1 MMPDPAAAPA
11 ALQLTNVVKSFG
23 AVDALKGIS
32 MHVNRGEVVA
42 LVGDNGAGKSTAIKI
57 VAGVL
62 QPTSGMISIDGL
74 PVHILNPEQSRL
86 SGVEVVYQDLAL
98 ANQQPVYM
106 NMFLGRE
113 ATKGRTGLLDKK
125 AMRARTREILESLDV
140 QVPSVDVP
148 ISALSGGQRQG
159 VAIGRAT
166 HWSRSLVLMDEPT
179 AALGVAETVK
189 VEQVIA
195 RMREANR
202 AVLVVSH
209 NLDQV
214 FRIADRVYVLRQG
227 TMIGDRR
234 ISDVTGDEIVGM
246 ITGTSS

>member
-1 MMPDPAAAPA
+1 MNLHAVADNA
-11 ALQLTNVVKSFG
+11 ALRLTDVVKSFG
-23 AVDALKGIS
+23 AVQALKGIS
-32 MHVNRGEVVA
+32 MYVNRGEVVA
-42 LVGDNGAGKSTAIKI
+42 LVGDNGAGKSTAIKV
-57 VAGVL
+57 VAGVV
-62 QPTSGMISIDGL
+62 QPTSGAILIDGV
-74 PVHILNPEQSRL
+74 PVHMTDPEQSRQA
-86 SGVEVVYQDLAL
+86 GVEVVYQDLAL

-113 ATKGRTGLLDKK
+113 ITKGRLGLLDKK
-125 AMRARTREILESLDV
+125 AMRTQTQEILQSLDV
-140 QVPSVDVP
+140 QVPSVEIP
-148 ISALSGGQRQG
+148 IAALSGGQRQG

-179 AALGVAETVK
+179 AALGVAETAK

-195 RMREANR
+195 RMRDADR

-234 ISDVTGDEIVGM
+234 IAEVTGDEIVGM
-246 ITGTSS
+246 ITGTAS